1 MKHLPLISILL
12 LVLMSNGQTNAQTYQ
27 PSAEN
32 LENREWFQDAKFGM
46 FIHWGIYSVL
56 GVHEWVMETQSID
69 KKTYEKAASFFNPT
83 EFNAEEWVLLAKA
96 TGMKYITVTT
106 KHHDGFALFDSQLTD
121 WDIMDRTVYQQD
133 VIGALA
139 KACKKHGIKL
149 FFYYSQLDWH
159 HNDYFPRGQTG
170 KAAGRPDTGNWD
182 SYIDFMNGQLTE
194 LLTNYGD
201 VTGIWFDGWW
211 DKKDADWQLRKTYDL
226 IHKIQ
231 PQALIGGNHHQAPKE
246 GEDFQM
252 FEKDLPGENKGGF
265 SAEAKIGQLP
275 LETAETMAHRWGF
288 SLQDKAYKSSKEL
301 IHYLVKAA
309 GHNSNFLLNVGPMP
323 NGKIQQ
329 EFIDTLNVVG
339 QWTSKYGESIF
350 GTRGGPI
357 APQSWGVSTQRDNT
371 VFVHILDWR
380 SDAFLIPELDKQI
393 KHIREFETKM
403 DLSFDVTK
411 YGILVAL
418 PENWENRTDYILEI
432 GIE

>member
-1 MKHLPLISILL
+1 
-12 LVLMSNGQTNAQTYQ
+12 
-27 PSAEN
+27 
-32 LENREWFQDAKFGM
+32 
-46 FIHWGIYSVL
+46 
-56 GVHEWVMETQSID
+56 
-69 KKTYEKAASFFNPT
+69 
-83 EFNAEEWVLLAKA
+83 
-96 TGMKYITVTT
+96 
-106 KHHDGFALFDSQLTD
+106 
-121 WDIMDRTVYQQD
+121 
-133 VIGALA
+133 
-139 KACKKHGIKL
+139 
-149 FFYYSQLDWH
+149 
-159 HNDYFPRGQTG
+159 
-170 KAAGRPDTGNWD
+170 
-182 SYIDFMNGQLTE
+182 MNGQLTE

-252 FEKDLPGENKGGF
+252 FEKDLPDENKGGF

-393 KHIREFETKM
+393 KYIREFETKM